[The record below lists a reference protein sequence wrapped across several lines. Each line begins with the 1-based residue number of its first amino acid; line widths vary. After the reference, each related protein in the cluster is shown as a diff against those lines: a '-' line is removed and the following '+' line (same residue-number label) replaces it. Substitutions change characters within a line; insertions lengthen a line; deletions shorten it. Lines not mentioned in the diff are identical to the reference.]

1 MSPKFYKS
9 ELRII
14 ISETIITFSYYAI
27 NFRIIIKQ
35 DCEDFV
41 INPKGVDGMI
51 KERVIDKR
59 QYDCFGDNLKV
70 HSSLK
75 KKERS
80 AKNQR
85 KANTK

>member
-1 MSPKFYKS
+1 
-9 ELRII
+9 
-14 ISETIITFSYYAI
+14 
-27 NFRIIIKQ
+27 
-35 DCEDFV
+35 
-41 INPKGVDGMI
+41 MI

>member
-1 MSPKFYKS
+1 
-9 ELRII
+9 
-14 ISETIITFSYYAI
+14 
-27 NFRIIIKQ
+27 
-35 DCEDFV
+35 
-41 INPKGVDGMI
+41 MI
-51 KERVIDKR
+51 KEIAINNR

-75 KKERS
+75 KERN